1 MFTRSLQSVIENR
14 LHQKKAIILIGARQ
28 VGKSTLFN
36 NIVKQIQQ
44 PTLTLNCDEPETR
57 QILTDINSKEL
68 ALLIGKNKVVVI
80 DEAQRVDNIG
90 MTLKL
95 ITDNFPDI
103 QLLATGSSSFELRN
117 RLNEPL
123 TGRKYEYTLYP
134 MSTEELMHDKGLLY
148 VKQTLD
154 SRLLYGSYPDVLN
167 NPDNAKEILM
177 NLASSYLYKDILEHE
192 GIRRPELI
200 NKLLIALA
208 LQVGSEVSYNELAK
222 TIGTDNKTIERYID
236 MLEKCF
242 VIFRLSA
249 FSRNL
254 RTELRK
260 SKKIYFYDNGIRNAI
275 IQNFAPLAM
284 RQDVGA
290 LWENFFI
297 SERIKHNHYNGSY
310 AQSYFWRTT
319 RQQEVDYI
327 EIENGE
333 ISAFEMKWNPNK
345 KGTPLPKTFEE
356 TYSPKQ
362 SIVVTPENFYE
373 WV

>member
-28 VGKSTLFN
+28 VGKSTLFD
-36 NIVKQIQQ
+36 NIVKQIQL

-57 QILTDINSKEL
+57 QILTDINSKQL

-222 TIGTDNKTIERYID
+222 TISTDNKTIERYID
-236 MLEKCF
+236 MLEKCY
-242 VIFRLSA
+242 VIFRLPA

-290 LWENFFI
+290 LWE
-297 SERIKHNHYNGSY
+297 
-310 AQSYFWRTT
+310 
-319 RQQEVDYI
+319 
-327 EIENGE
+327 
-333 ISAFEMKWNPNK
+333 
-345 KGTPLPKTFEE
+345 
-356 TYSPKQ
+356 
-362 SIVVTPENFYE
+362 
-373 WV
+373 

>member
-1 MFTRSLQSVIENR
+1 MFTRALQRVIEDK
-14 LHQKKAIILIGARQ
+14 LHPKKVIILIGARQ
-28 VGKSTLFN
+28 VGKSTLFTE
-36 NIVKQIQQ
+36 IVKKTDL

-57 QILTDINSKEL
+57 QLLTNVNSKEL
-68 ALLIGKNKVVVI
+68 ALLFGRNKFVVI
-80 DEAQRVDNIG
+80 DEAQRVENIG

-95 ITDNFPDI
+95 IADNFPEI
-103 QLLATGSSSFELRN
+103 QLLATGSSSFELRSK
-117 RLNEPL
+117 LNEPL

-134 MSTEELMHDKGLLY
+134 ISTEELMNDNGLLY

-154 SRLLYGSYPDVLN
+154 NRLIYGSYPDVLN
-167 NPDNAKEILM
+167 HPDNAKELLM
-177 NLASSYLYKDILEHE
+177 NLASSYLYKDILEFE
-192 GIRRPELI
+192 GIRRPELL
-200 NKLLIALA
+200 NRLLVALA
-208 LQVGSEVSYNELAK
+208 LQIGSEVSNNELAK
-222 TIGTDNKTIERYID
+222 TIGTDNKTIERYLD
-236 MLEKCF
+236 MLEKCY
-242 VIFRLSA
+242 VIFRLPA

-260 SKKIYFYDNGIRNAI
+260 SKKIYFYDNGIRNAV
-275 IQNFAPLAM
+275 IQNFAPLTL
-284 RQDVGA
+284 RLDVGA

-297 SERIKHNHYNGSY
+297 SERIKRNHYNGSY

-319 RQQEVDYI
+319 RQQEVDYV

-345 KGTPLPKTFEE
+345 KDTPLPKTFKD

-362 SIVVTPENFYE
+362 SVIITPENFYE